1 MKQLLLST
9 LIVVG
14 LVFPKLSYAK
24 KLYFQKEK
32 YPLKSEKKVHPIE
45 KYLSG
50 TRTIDLNSRDA
61 NKLLVLLIE
70 FQEDNDPQ
78 TTGNGKF
85 VQDPGDYPITFGK
98 PPHDHEYFVNQL
110 EALRYY
116 YLAVSYGSFEV
127 EIDVF
132 PQSLP
137 GDFQAYTLPHEMSY
151 YNPPGADPDLMVSRF
166 EEYFLDAFTKADED
180 ENIDFSQYEHFMF
193 IHAGADWQHDIFGD
207 TPADIPSFFIKV
219 GEGKEAIVD
228 DGFIIDHACNIPETI
243 TQDIQEFD
251 DGLIPEV
258 YNYGVI
264 NAAMVHE
271 FGHSIGFVD
280 LYNTKNN
287 TPQVGYFDIMDSGGS
302 ILLGFG
308 YDENGDEE
316 PDIVYYMEG
325 TIPGFPCAWS
335 RTLAF
340 EDTYR
345 ARGIL
350 KDISDFNF
358 DESITVL
365 PAEKIF
371 EASSITDSS
380 AYFIKVPLNDTE
392 YILIENRQVDPDGDG
407 GTYIWTTE
415 DQRII
420 LYPTY
425 PPPNPDN
432 SNNYE
437 YDYLHPGWLDEDGND
452 YGGGLLIWHIDEK
465 ILEENNNF
473 ENNTVNI
480 YHSHRAV
487 KIIEADNIDD
497 IGNPYSMYWYGTA
510 YEPYFKYMPIIDEE
524 GYFIEWDD
532 KTIVNSS
539 GEIEFIGTI
548 FNESLSAVTEPALIT
563 NTGNPS
569 VFSIYDISSYSIEP
583 GIERVMT
590 FKFGTQLFDGTE
602 KIAEFDSLLA
612 IGSVGSSYGFPTFPL
627 ISENGINFFSRIDET
642 WQDNFGVTISYEN
655 IPSQPIFPSDTNNDE
670 EDEYSI
676 ITNNILTLVTPE
688 NIEIQSFPTDI
699 IDVLLYIEELSVS
712 TIATIEKLFINDEEL
727 NIPNARLAYN
737 GSHIIATSND
747 KVYFIDPENPA
758 ANTYVA
764 ISNLNDTSPPVCY
777 TDTNPQYNA
786 VFIQNENGN
795 IYKIQNSKSEEIFRL
810 SPYTSE
816 KPSQLA
822 IGDFLDD
829 GQVYLVF
836 GAGNRAF
843 AITLNGTLAP
853 GFPAYLDDKIIKPES
868 YPRIIKFNDETILLF
883 EEKDNGYI
891 GVNRNAKISLQHSFY
906 WQKTNL
912 FDQFYWDELSEKLY
926 YIYADAN
933 SYLYASYLENITEDP
948 IIWNGFRNN
957 NYSLYSGS
965 IEYQPGDANKLTAYA
980 FPNPAKNGEVRIR
993 VQNAKNNINLKVF
1006 DIAGNIIHKVKV
1018 EKEANDIQDIRW
1030 NTSKVASGVY
1040 FGIIKSKGEVKK
1052 TPIAIIN

>member
-1 MKQLLLST
+1 MKQLLLSA
-9 LIVVG
+9 LIVIG
-14 LVFPKLSYAK
+14 LIVPKLSYAK
-24 KLYFQKEK
+24 KIYVQKEK
-32 YPLKSEKKVHPIE
+32 YPLKSEKRVHPIE

-85 VQDPGDYPITFGK
+85 VQDPGNYPITFGK
-98 PPHDHEYFVNQL
+98 PPHDYEYFLNQL

-132 PQSLP
+132 PQSS
-137 GDFQAYTLPHEMSY
+137 DSTFQAYELPHEMSY
-151 YNPPGADPDLMVSRF
+151 YNPPGADPDLMISRF

-180 ENIDFSQYEHFMF
+180 ENINFSQYEHFMF

-228 DGFIIDHACNIPETI
+228 DGIIIDHACNIPETI
-243 TQDIQEFD
+243 TQDIQEFN

-264 NAAMVHE
+264 NAVMVHE

-280 LYNTKNN
+280 LYNTRNN

-308 YDENGDEE
+308 YDETGNNE

-325 TIPGFPCAWS
+325 VIPGFPGVWS

-340 EDTYR
+340 EDNYR

-358 DESITVL
+358 DENITVL

-437 YDYLHPGWLDEDGND
+437 YDYLHPGWPDEDGND
-452 YGGGLLIWHIDEK
+452 YGGGLLIWHIDEN

-480 YHSHRAV
+480 YHSRRAV

-524 GYFIEWDD
+524 GYFIKWDD

-569 VFSIYDISSYSIEP
+569 VFSIYDISSYSIEL
-583 GIERVMT
+583 GIERTMS

-612 IGSVGSSYGFPTFPL
+612 IGSVGSSYSFPTFPV
-627 ISENGINFFSRIDET
+627 ISENGINFFSRINET
-642 WQDNFGVTISYEN
+642 WEDNFGVTISYEN
-655 IPSQPIFPSDTNNDE
+655 IPSQPIFPSDTNNDG
-670 EDEYSI
+670 EDEYNI
-676 ITNNILTLVTPE
+676 ICDNIL
-688 NIEIQSFPTDI
+688 
-699 IDVLLYIEELSVS
+699 
-712 TIATIEKLFINDEEL
+712 
-727 NIPNARLAYN
+727 
-737 GSHIIATSND
+737 
-747 KVYFIDPENPA
+747 
-758 ANTYVA
+758 
-764 ISNLNDTSPPVCY
+764 
-777 TDTNPQYNA
+777 
-786 VFIQNENGN
+786 
-795 IYKIQNSKSEEIFRL
+795 
-810 SPYTSE
+810 
-816 KPSQLA
+816 
-822 IGDFLDD
+822 
-829 GQVYLVF
+829 
-836 GAGNRAF
+836 
-843 AITLNGTLAP
+843 
-853 GFPAYLDDKIIKPES
+853 
-868 YPRIIKFNDETILLF
+868 
-883 EEKDNGYI
+883 
-891 GVNRNAKISLQHSFY
+891 
-906 WQKTNL
+906 
-912 FDQFYWDELSEKLY
+912 
-926 YIYADAN
+926 
-933 SYLYASYLENITEDP
+933 
-948 IIWNGFRNN
+948 
-957 NYSLYSGS
+957 
-965 IEYQPGDANKLTAYA
+965 
-980 FPNPAKNGEVRIR
+980 
-993 VQNAKNNINLKVF
+993 
-1006 DIAGNIIHKVKV
+1006 
-1018 EKEANDIQDIRW
+1018 
-1030 NTSKVASGVY
+1030 
-1040 FGIIKSKGEVKK
+1040 
-1052 TPIAIIN
+1052 